1 MKLDIKKLELNLKDM
16 EKTENLIVKGGDFEK
31 DPLKR
36 TKNKMEEQNRDVDD
50 IGKTLNRT
58 VDNSK
63 AALSALK
70 NQKEQILGVID
81 KTDEAEKALTL
92 HEQIFDVMQNRELF
106 NRLKLVMI
114 AVLLFFSILL
124 VIYIKF
130 I

>member
-1 MKLDIKKLELNLKDM
+1 
-16 EKTENLIVKGGDFEK
+16 
-31 DPLKR
+31 
-36 TKNKMEEQNRDVDD
+36 MEEQNRDVDD